1 MNRISCART
10 LRITALAASLT
21 AAVLPA
27 AAKDIVGFID
37 QEMAQAT
44 PKHFLILHNKQGWTA
59 NTIDTMRARLDAKAF
74 KYDFQTYN
82 DGDRP
87 KDIARPFNW
96 PDYGA
101 VFCFGEHLDCE
112 LVRSQALQKG
122 FEGDYFDAGLD
133 KR

>member
-1 MNRISCART
+1 MISCAQT
-10 LRITALAASLT
+10 LGIAAVAASLL
-21 AAVLPA
+21 AVAPA
-27 AAKDIVGFID
+27 SAKDIIGFID

-44 PKHFLILHNKQGWTA
+44 PKHFLILHNKQGWA
-59 NTIDTMRARLDAKAF
+59 SNTIDTMRARLGAKTF
-74 KYDFQTYN
+74 VYDYQTYN

-96 PDYGA
+96 SDYGA
-101 VFCFGEHLDCE
+101 VFCFGQHLDCE

-122 FEGDYFDAGLD
+122 FEGDYFDADLS